1 MAAENDQDYAS
12 PTLLAGLTAF
22 ARSGSRGEALLPWL
36 ARLSGLDQERLRSDL
51 AVVLEEAEL
60 TGEPI
65 DWQEI
70 GEILQEA
77 AASVGWDEM
86 LVHAASSPSAGDY
99 VVHLR
104 SEDREAL
111 AGASPAVQQ
120 TMELLLKEFLPHYPT
135 APHLLPRGRLK
146 KLRERDAWQLQLPDG
161 YRLRYLVEKPLRAV
175 HVVYL
180 GPHPDRDS
188 RGREH
193 HVRVQVKRRRRGGE

>member
-1 MAAENDQDYAS
+1 MPADQNAEFSDPA
-12 PTLLAGLTAF
+12 LLEGLEAF
-22 ARSGSRGEALLPWL
+22 ARNGSGGAALLPWIE
-36 ARLSGLDQERLRSDL
+36 RLSPADRDRLRSDL
-51 AVVLEEAEL
+51 AVVLEEPAL
-60 TGEPI
+60 TGEAV

-77 AASVGWDEM
+77 AESTGWDNA
-86 LVHAASSPSAGDY
+86 LVHAPAPSPEGDY

-104 SEDREAL
+104 AEDREAL
-111 AGASPAVQQ
+111 AGASSAVQQ
-120 TMELLLKEFLPHYPT
+120 TVDLLLREFLPHYPT

-161 YRLRYLVEKPLRAV
+161 YRLRYLVEKPRRAV

-193 HVRVQVKRRRRGGE
+193 QVRIKVKQRRQKQ